1 MKAVHEIVENSH
13 TRNPMDIAMQIGIQI
28 QYECMPMIFESF
40 QIFAGSVLLL
50 ILNSDL
56 DPSAYPYLVGCAIG
70 HLRLHGPGDMSEEQK
85 CEAETFASLL
95 LQYGTM
101 LNPA

>member
-50 ILNSDL
+50 ILNSDA
-56 DPSAYPYLVGCAIG
+56 PIASVATIAA
-70 HLRLHGPGDMSEEQK
+70 MSFF
-85 CEAETFASLL
+85 T
-95 LQYGTM
+95 
-101 LNPA
+101 LNLS